1 MSKKLLY
8 ALLLMGVTVIV
19 LIFNRGRVDV
29 NLILGEVSFLKSLVF
44 LAFTGVG
51 VTIGVLLK

>member
-1 MSKKLLY
+1 MSKKVLY
-8 ALLLMGVTVIV
+8 ALLLIGLLMII

-29 NLILGEVSFLKSLVF
+29 NLLFGDVTALKSLVF

-51 VTIGVLLK
+51 VAIGVLLK